1 MTQGLPP
8 HRQHIFSISEA
19 ARFLGISID
28 TLRNW
33 EKSGKLTPQRT
44 QSGNRRY
51 RLEQLK
57 RVLEEKFPH
66 LKLEASEPSLT
77 LPAEVFIPRPKIFSD
92 NHILVV
98 KNAKKNINI
107 DLEKIKNLPALV
119 PSQALA
125 ATKVFVAGT
134 CLAITLTGT
143 IVGGYLFA
151 PEKTL
156 DLLYPSP
163 ESQVSSLEF
172 RVPSPQSPV
181 LGTSAESPNLLA
193 QIKEWFTVIL
203 SPLRGAAERIMLT
216 FFPDKAE
223 QIGLEDIKREQ
234 EIVKNEIIDRSNTV
248 LANYL
253 KTSGGTVN
261 GKVTFEELVH
271 FTNNLHVAEP
281 GHEDNKEGV
290 ALYSSG
296 NIQASG
302 SLTIGGNTIIGSNG
316 KLSGLT
322 GSFIEDL
329 DGSEI
334 TKVNADHLDGIDSG
348 SFVRKDQ
355 AQSVEGAITFT
366 SKPGSV
372 NISGGPV
379 YINPAA
385 SSSDYTLFGIAVNG
399 TQKFKVD
406 TEGDTVTAGNSTVE
420 GTLSVSNITTL
431 SSTLAVGGN
440 TTLTGDLAVNG
451 GDITSTG
458 TSFNLLNSTVTA
470 LNIGGAGTT
479 ISLGASSGTT
489 TINNALTV
497 TGDTTLTGDLAVN
510 GGDITT
516 SGTTATLFN
525 TNATTL
531 SLGGAAT
538 TALNLG
544 NGSGNYTAINLGSG
558 SGTHT
563 INIAGTGAI
572 GADTINIGT
581 GGTLADV
588 IHIGDGA
595 TANTISIGSSSS
607 TTVSIT
613 DDNWS
618 ITTAGLITTAD
629 DVAVNGGDLTTTA
642 TTFNLA
648 NTTAT
653 TINFA
658 SAATTL
664 NLADAAITGTIDIG
678 GVTANGASTINIAT
692 EGTSAD
698 VITIGNSHASTTLAL
713 TGGDDWSLTTT
724 GILTLSASADQTT
737 ALLITDTNYTNA
749 LSIADNIILGTTAAI
764 DFSEFDVSASTGAIT
779 INDASDAGNISIEGT
794 VLDINSLDFAAAG
807 SITSTGSNDL
817 TFDSGSGTIN
827 IALGDDILAVG
838 ANSNIG
844 SSGVKFNTI
853 YVDTVSAT
861 TLIGTVSGGVT
872 DAADWVI
879 NNDNASA
886 DTENMSLTFE
896 RGSVTPNALL
906 AWDSTND
913 EFDVN
918 SSINLTGSTS
928 LTTTPLLAIA
938 TGTAH
943 TTGDIFDLTAT
954 YTPTAGGTQS
964 AIDINLTNSPSTN
977 ANTLR
982 GLDISFTDAG
992 SLANTIYGIYVD
1004 ATTANASDTTYAAA
1018 LLNGNVGIG
1027 TATPAYKLD
1036 IATSTASDRGVNIA
1050 NTAATGTNYGVY
1062 SSVTGAATANIG
1074 GYFVAT
1080 GATTSRGLEVAAL
1093 TSATSTGLTIGAL
1106 SGTTANTG
1114 VSIGAISGTGATGT
1128 GITVGNISTTGT
1140 TNYGLQ
1146 LGTMTG
1152 GTTSNY
1158 QISTGVLTS
1167 ATTTTNAQL
1176 NLGGVVTTGGTT
1188 NYGINVGALS
1198 GTGTTNYGINIA
1210 ASTATGTTNYGMKI
1224 GAISGAASGT
1234 NYGLYVDTVSGA
1246 ATNYAAIFAGGN
1258 VGIGTATPG
1267 IAQADIFS
1275 GTTPRAVSVSHSGT
1289 NIGPT
1294 IELANNKDSNGA
1306 LLGALSIVND
1316 ANAGSGSGSSFTK
1329 TVSYIAGLQEGSGN
1343 NSGGAL
1349 ALYTKT
1355 DGGSLTQTMKLDGSG
1370 QLTLPATGTSA
1381 GIVLGATNTVTLQD
1395 DPTVAERAG
1404 TARRSYTIN
1413 LPPEYPGAVMTTFYG
1428 GGTDTN
1434 VTGDM
1439 TSDAETSSSNNLRTY
1454 YQWERT
1460 TDSTQHF
1467 YTVAVR
1473 VKLPDDFSAWQTSNA
1488 LQIDYVTEGT
1498 TASEDDLDVYVYLES
1513 NSTTAV
1519 ASNTSLTLSTS
1530 WQTVAVDDSTLDDGS
1545 APEWDDAGEVGIIY
1559 LRMGSGNSK
1568 YVRVGDI
1575 KLNYLSKFR

>member
-1 MTQGLPP
+1 MKKPALPWQKIE
-8 HRQHIFSISEA
+8 HRKLSIAEA
-19 ARFLGISID
+19 ARVLGVSD
-28 TLRNW
+28 KTLRNW
-33 EKSGKLTPQRT
+33 EEQGKLIPQRT
-44 QSGNRRY
+44 PGGHRIY
-51 RLEQLK
+51 RLK
-57 RVLEEKFPH
+57 
-66 LKLEASEPSLT
+66 
-77 LPAEVFIPRPKIFSD
+77 
-92 NHILVV
+92 
-98 KNAKKNINI
+98 
-107 DLEKIKNLPALV
+107 DLEKFLKNANPHFAQVFKSQTLPSPDNFSSEISKTLNEIKGVLQDRLPKNEGFFPEEKPLSSEHIHLRAQKTFIDPTKALKTFLATGLIGTLITASLV
-119 PSQALA
+119 YGYILKPEQTGTFFNPQAQVLGAKTDYVIQKAQDLFRFLLSPFNSIAEEIIKRFNPEKAKEAGIDLGSFQEQALEKS
-125 ATKVFVAGT
+125 KVLISKYLPLTGG
-134 CLAITLTGT
+134 TLT
-143 IVGGYLFA
+143 
-151 PEKTL
+151 
-156 DLLYPSP
+156 
-163 ESQVSSLEF
+163 
-172 RVPSPQSPV
+172 
-181 LGTSAESPNLLA
+181 
-193 QIKEWFTVIL
+193 
-203 SPLRGAAERIMLT
+203 
-216 FFPDKAE
+216 
-223 QIGLEDIKREQ
+223 
-234 EIVKNEIIDRSNTV
+234 
-248 LANYL
+248 
-253 KTSGGTVN
+253 
-261 GKVTFEELVH
+261 GKVTFKENVIFEDGATIKNGLKLV
-271 FTNNLHVAEP
+271 
-281 GHEDNKEGV
+281 
-290 ALYSSG
+290 
-296 NIQASG
+296 G

-516 SGTTATLFN
+516 SGTTATLIN

-1114 VSIGAISGTGATGT
+1114 VSVGTLSGTGASSSGLTIGAISSTGASQRGILLGTLTGGST
-1128 GITVGNISTTGT
+1128 ANYQLQVGAITAIDGAANSFLNLGAISGGGATATNVAMDVGNISATGG
-1140 TNYGLQ
+1140 NDFGIR
-1146 LGTMTG
+1146 LGTLTG
-1152 GTTSNY
+1152 GTTANS
-1158 QISTGVLTS
+1158 QITTGVLTS

-1198 GTGTTNYGINIA
+1198 GTGTTNYGIN
-1210 ASTATGTTNYGMKI
+1210 
-1224 GAISGAASGT
+1224 
-1234 NYGLYVDTVSGA
+1234 
-1246 ATNYAAIFAGGN
+1246 
-1258 VGIGTATPG
+1258 
-1267 IAQADIFS
+1267 
-1275 GTTPRAVSVSHSGT
+1275 
-1289 NIGPT
+1289 
-1294 IELANNKDSNGA
+1294 
-1306 LLGALSIVND
+1306 
-1316 ANAGSGSGSSFTK
+1316 
-1329 TVSYIAGLQEGSGN
+1329 
-1343 NSGGAL
+1343 
-1349 ALYTKT
+1349 
-1355 DGGSLTQTMKLDGSG
+1355 
-1370 QLTLPATGTSA
+1370 
-1381 GIVLGATNTVTLQD
+1381 
-1395 DPTVAERAG
+1395 VA
-1404 TARRSYTIN
+1404 
-1413 LPPEYPGAVMTTFYG
+1413 
-1428 GGTDTN
+1428 
-1434 VTGDM
+1434 
-1439 TSDAETSSSNNLRTY
+1439 
-1454 YQWERT
+1454 
-1460 TDSTQHF
+1460 
-1467 YTVAVR
+1467 
-1473 VKLPDDFSAWQTSNA
+1473 
-1488 LQIDYVTEGT
+1488 
-1498 TASEDDLDVYVYLES
+1498 
-1513 NSTTAV
+1513 
-1519 ASNTSLTLSTS
+1519 
-1530 WQTVAVDDSTLDDGS
+1530 
-1545 APEWDDAGEVGIIY
+1545 
-1559 LRMGSGNSK
+1559 
-1568 YVRVGDI
+1568 
-1575 KLNYLSKFR
+1575 